1 MQDKRKPRGYWTGV
15 HHGPVR
21 IGGPAAV
28 QGPIASILLLLTGR
42 LVDLP
47 LGKNAVR
54 GNPSDRRR
62 QCPIVWSAVP
72 APVPRAMWLFGS
84 LTTGGMPAAR
94 ARRLWGPPLVVV
106 EELLGRFR
114 SILD

>member
-1 MQDKRKPRGYWTGV
+1 A
-15 HHGPVR
+15 
-21 IGGPAAV
+21 IGDGAAV
-28 QGPIASILLLLTGR
+28 QGPIASILQLLTGR

-84 LTTGGMPAAR
+84 LTTRAACPPPR
-94 ARRLWGPPLVVV
+94 SPSFAGPPLVVV

>member
-28 QGPIASILLLLTGR
+28 QGPIASILQLLTGR

-84 LTTGGMPAAR
+84 LTTGGMPAAPLAVFCR
-94 ARRLWGPPLVVV
+94 PAARR
-106 EELLGRFR
+106 GRGAPR
-114 SILD
+114 SISEHP